1 MQGPTRRTLLAAAG
15 AAVLAGCARP
25 AVNVT
30 RPTASPTGSVAAQL
44 DQIMQTYAR
53 NTVNGQLL
61 LGMAVKDL
69 QTGHTWDFHG
79 DWASQSASMAKV
91 MIAAMTLRQA
101 RAEGHALDPAHQKTL
116 SDMLINSDNDAADA
130 LWSYAGGPDAYQKLA
145 AELGM
150 TQTRRDTARP
160 DWSWTWTTPKDQ
172 LVLLDRL
179 LDGTPALTQ
188 DDRLYELDVMGKTN
202 PAQIWGVG
210 HFRSGTVHVSM
221 KNGWVQFG
229 TGQYPGLWCVNTM
242 GHVRGEGRNYTA
254 AIMCRQPTFEAGKAL
269 LDAIGS
275 DLYKVMGSGAL

>member
-1 MQGPTRRTLLAAAG
+1 MQGLTRRTLLAAAG
-15 AAVLAGCARP
+15 ASVLAGCARP

-44 DQIMQTYAR
+44 DQIATTYAR

-61 LGMAVKDL
+61 LGMAVTDR
-69 QTGHTWDFHG
+69 TSGRSWDFRG

-91 MIAAMTLRQA
+91 MIAAMTLRQS
-101 RAEGHALDPAHQKTL
+101 RTEGHPIDPAHQATL
-116 SDMLINSDNDAADA
+116 SKMLIDSDNDSADA
-130 LWSYAGGPDAYQKLA
+130 LWKYAGGPDAYQKLA
-145 AELGM
+145 GELGM
-150 TQTRRDTARP
+150 AQTHRDADRP

-172 LVLLDRL
+172 LVLLERL
-179 LDGTPALTQ
+179 LTGTPALTQ

-202 PAQIWGVG
+202 PAQTWGVG

-229 TGQYPGLWCVNTM
+229 SGQYPGLWCVNTM
-242 GHVRGEGRNYTA
+242 GHVRGDGRDYTA

-269 LDAIGS
+269 VDAIGS
-275 DLYKVMGSGAL
+275 DLYKVMGSGSL